1 MPHGEE
7 ARPGPPQGSQVPEQ
21 ALTIARS
28 LSCGDLLSPESL
40 PRAQGSRALGD
51 GCEWLE
57 RGGQRERQAQP
68 DTQSRGL

>member
-7 ARPGPPQGSQVPEQ
+7 ARPGPPQGSRVPEQ
-21 ALTIARS
+21 ALTIAHS

-40 PRAQGSRALGD
+40 PRAQGSQALGD

-57 RGGQRERQAQP
+57 GKGQ
-68 DTQSRGL
+68 G